1 MNINE
6 NQNIL
11 ITGGLGYIGMELA
24 KLYSGKSRKCNVTV
38 IDNNYYSQRVA
49 QLKRWNI
56 KFKQIN
62 ILDRLANNHVLL
74 QKYQNEF
81 VIYNNILKKN
91 NFSLITDFKKTN
103 NSHCRK
109 LDLKLKLDLKS
120 NLIYL
125 ENYWNYKKIKPKFNL
140 YFQLC

>member
-24 KLYSGKSRKCNVTV
+24 KLYSGKSRKFNVTV

-62 ILDRLANNHVLL
+62 ILDNENLN
-74 QKYQNEF
+74 KY
-81 VIYNNILKKN
+81 VKK
-91 NFSLITDFKKTN
+91 SR
-103 NSHCRK
+103 HCISSSW
-109 LDLKLKLDLKS
+109 D
-120 NLIYL
+120 Y
-125 ENYWNYKKIKPKFNL
+125 
-140 YFQLC
+140 